1 MKEQLQK
8 GSWYQAEAPNLII
21 NVYLS
26 TVTSFSEVWKWEI
39 DFVNTDM
46 ALPDSTGWATS
57 LEAAKKDALSHAE
70 LFAGRGNVGAYYKQK
85 TLYSEDDVV

>member
-1 MKEQLQK
+1 MNEQSQK

-21 NVYLS
+21 NVHLS

-39 DFVNTDM
+39 EFVNTDM
-46 ALPDSTGWATS
+46 ALPDTSGWATS

-70 LFAGRGNVGAYYKQK
+70 LFAGRGKVGKYYKQK
-85 TLYSEDDVV
+85 ALYSADDVV